1 MMLLLSNSAMPKKR
15 KARAV
20 RVANLQ
26 VARETLSKKWRK
38 STPAGSDLSDSE
50 SDAGESDKIV

>member
-1 MMLLLSNSAMPKKR
+1 MLLLSNSAMPKKL
-15 KARAV
+15 KARAA

-26 VARETLSKKWRK
+26 VARETLSTKRQK
-38 STPAGSDLSDSE
+38 STPADSDLSDSE